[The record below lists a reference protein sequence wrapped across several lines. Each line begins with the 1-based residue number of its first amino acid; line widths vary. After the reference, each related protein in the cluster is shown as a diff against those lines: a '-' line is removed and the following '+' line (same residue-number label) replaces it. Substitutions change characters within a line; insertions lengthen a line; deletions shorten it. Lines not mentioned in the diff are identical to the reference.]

1 MKAAANE
8 IIKAKRLELGWSQ
21 RELARKAGLSYNT
34 IYKIEANKVIVPN
47 LETYEKVCKALGIK
61 LSRLL

>member
-8 IIKAKRLELGWSQ
+8 IIKKKRIEKGWSQ
-21 RELARKAGLSYNT
+21 RELARQAGLSYNT
-34 IYKIEANKVIVPN
+34 IYKIEANKVISPN

-61 LSRLL
+61 ISHLL